1 MSKELDLS
9 IDKYISDEFSICREE
24 RQYALYLSNVLRYYG
39 KNPKNKT
46 TNRIGDNEK
55 VKSIF
60 EACFVNIEDFNNF
73 DYEEERKIMVEE
85 ELKKIVIEKVFYEAT
100 FMRDIFERNRRRY
113 LPKKFRNKKRED
125 FYLQKTFERTP
136 NKICEKGKS
145 FNRKLIEFCIN
156 KDKEIKNDEK
166 EKLIKELANNENI
179 EEIHYGMKD
188 GNIKIPNDFKKYKKK
203 IRAMMNSKPD
213 LAVIYYNSDNIMKKY
228 LLFFE
233 CKFESPE
240 DNKDGDNGEKLPQT
254 KIQGYIADFLCK
266 YYFEETDNI
275 SISSVMKTNKNSN
288 EYQSKKIQF
297 SREQN
302 ENTDILISS
311 LIDLEKEIFNK

>member
-1 MSKELDLS
+1 MYTL
-9 IDKYISDEFSICREE
+9 DKYSICREE

-39 KNPKNKT
+39 KNPNYCNGSKGEPA
-46 TNRIGDNEK
+46 NRIRNGED
-55 VKSIF
+55 VKKIF
-60 EACFVNIEDFNNF
+60 EACGFNKKNGF
-73 DYEEERKIMVEE
+73 DNLDNLI
-85 ELKKIVIEKVFYEAT
+85 IDKVYYEAT
-100 FMRDIFERNRRRY
+100 FMRDIFERNRRMY
-113 LPKKFRNKKRED
+113 LPKKFRNKQRED

-136 NKICEKGKS
+136 NEISEKGKS

-166 EKLIKELANNENI
+166 EKLIKELANNVNI
-179 EEIHYGMKD
+179 EEIHYGMK
-188 GNIKIPNDFKKYKKK
+188 GGSKKIPKEGKKYKNI

-213 LAVIYYNSDNIMKKY
+213 LAVIYYNSDNIKKKY

-240 DNKDGDNGEKLPQT
+240 SNKDGDNGEKLPQT

-266 YYFEETDNI
+266 YYFKDTDNI
-275 SISSVMKTNKNSN
+275 SISSVMKTNKN
-288 EYQSKKIQF
+288 QSKKIQF
-297 SREQN
+297 RREKN